1 METKVKRR
9 SGRPKKAEA
18 DKVKYQRIAVYA
30 QSYSK
35 LLEKIEKRNRG
46 KAKSKR
52 IKLTAAFD
60 EMVENYPQ
68 K

>member
-18 DKVKYQRIAVYA
+18 DKAKYQRIAVYE
-30 QSYSK
+30 QDYS
-35 LLEKIEKRNRG
+35 LLVEKIRKRNS
-46 KAKSKR
+46 KAKGKR
-52 IKLTAAFD
+52 IKLTDAFK
-60 EMVENYPQ
+60 EMVEGYPE